1 MTSESRATVEQ
12 KPTNESPQP
21 RAEGPRDVLS
31 AVTVAGDGTE
41 TALQGSAVADST
53 VPDKRPLRV
62 AVLDPIGR
70 GSLLHYAVKLTEAL
84 VALGV
89 ETTLVTSSD
98 TEARLWP
105 ASVRVERRL
114 GGARRREMPR
124 PRRAAAYALSLA
136 ALLRWLRQQRFDIVH
151 LHESLI
157 PPVDALLARV
167 LEYVGLPLVYTA
179 HDPDHDYV
187 ARMSKSRWS
196 LHRRSLEALY
206 RRSRAIICLSRLAY
220 SHLISVKGVKPERV
234 VHIPHANHLSLRDG
248 VGIGRVAARARL
260 GISRDE
266 KVVLLFG
273 YLKQTK
279 GLSHLL
285 DAFSIVRSCE
295 PRARLLIAGMPRA
308 GVNVAEIQQGIDK
321 LRLQGAV
328 VLHPWFVPEETLP
341 LYFLAADI
349 VVLPYLRVY
358 QSGILHV
365 AYAFGRP
372 VVASAVG
379 SLVEDVRDGRSG
391 LLVRPGDS
399 LALAEALC
407 ALLRDNDARRRMGSY
422 ARRMANEIQYSW
434 RQTAKD
440 TLAVYE
446 RVLAGDG
453 AH

>member
-1 MTSESRATVEQ
+1 MTSGSRATVEQ
-12 KPTNESPQP
+12 KPANESPEA
-21 RAEGPRDVLS
+21 RADEPRDVLS
-31 AVTVAGDGTE
+31 AVTVAGDGAE
-41 TALQGSAVADST
+41 TALQGSAAANST
-53 VPDKRPLRV
+53 LPSERTLRV
-62 AVLDPIGR
+62 AVLDPIGC
-70 GSLLHYAVKLTEAL
+70 GSLLDYAVRLTEAL

-98 TEARLWP
+98 GEARLWP

-114 GGARRREMPR
+114 GGARQEMPR
-124 PRRAAAYALSLA
+124 PRRAAAYALSVA
-136 ALLRWLRQQRFDIVH
+136 ALPRWLRQQRFDIVH

-157 PPVDALLARV
+157 PPVDALLARL
-167 LEYVGLPLVYTA
+167 LEHAGLPLVYTA

-187 ARMSKSRWS
+187 ARLSKSRWS
-196 LHRRSLEALY
+196 LGRRSLEALY
-206 RRSRAIICLSRLAY
+206 RRSRAIICLSRPAY
-220 SHLISVKGVKPERV
+220 SHLVSVKGVKPERV
-234 VHIPHANHLSLRDG
+234 VHIPHANYLSMRDG

-266 KVVLLFG
+266 KVILLFG

-295 PRARLLIAGMPRA
+295 PSARLLIAGMPRA
-308 GVNVAEIQQGIDK
+308 GVNVAEIQQGIDE
-321 LRLQGAV
+321 LRLQEAV
-328 VLHPWFVPEETLP
+328 VLHPWFVPEEKLP

-349 VVLPYLRVY
+349 VVLPYLRIY
-358 QSGILHV
+358 QSGVLHV

-379 SLVEDVRDGRSG
+379 SLVDYVRDGRSG
-391 LLVRPGDS
+391 LLVPPGDS
-399 LALAEALC
+399 QALAEALC

-434 RQTAKD
+434 QQTAKD

>member
-1 MTSESRATVEQ
+1 MSESRATVEQ
-12 KPTNESPQP
+12 KPPNESRQ
-21 RAEGPRDVLS
+21 RTAEEPLDVLS
-31 AVTVAGDGTE
+31 AATAAGGGTE
-41 TALQGSAVADST
+41 TALQGSAVADGT
-53 VPDKRPLRV
+53 LPNKRALRV

-70 GSLLHYAVKLTEAL
+70 GSHLHYAVKLTEAL
-84 VALGV
+84 VAFGV

-98 TEARLWP
+98 AEARLWP

-114 GGARRREMPR
+114 GGARREMPR
-124 PRRAAAYALSLA
+124 ARRAAAYALSLVPLA
-136 ALLRWLRQQRFDIVH
+136 RWLRQQRFDVVH

-157 PPVDALLARV
+157 PPVDALLARL
-167 LEYVGLPLVYTA
+167 LEYAGLPLVYTA

-196 LHRRSLEALY
+196 LGRRSLEALY
-206 RRSRAIICLSRLAY
+206 RRSRAIICLSRPAY
-220 SHLISVKGVKPERV
+220 AHLTSIEGIKPGWV
-234 VHIPHANHLSLRDG
+234 FHIPHANYLSMRDG
-248 VGIGRVAARARL
+248 GGISRSAARARL
-260 GISRDE
+260 GISPDE

-279 GLSHLL
+279 GLGHLL
-285 DAFSIVRSCE
+285 DAFSLVRSRE
-295 PRARLLIAGMPRA
+295 PSARLLMAGMPRA
-308 GVNVAEIQQGIDK
+308 GVDVAEIRQRIDE
-321 LRLQGAV
+321 LRLQKAV
-328 VLHPWFVPEETLP
+328 VLHPWFVPEAKLR

-358 QSGILHV
+358 QSGVLHV

-391 LLVRPGDS
+391 LLVPPGDS
-399 LALAEALC
+399 PALADALC
-407 ALLRDNDARRRMGSY
+407 ALLRDDDARRRMGRY
-422 ARRMANEIQYSW
+422 ARRMADEVQYSW
-434 RQTAKD
+434 RQTAKE

>member
-1 MTSESRATVEQ
+1 VTNKVTAPVEQ
-12 KPTNESPQP
+12 KPTSEASEA
-21 RAEGPRDVLS
+21 RADEPRDVLTT
-31 AVTVAGDGTE
+31 VTIAGDGTE
-41 TALQGSAVADST
+41 AAFQGSAAASSML
-53 VPDKRPLRV
+53 PSERSLRV

-98 TEARLWP
+98 GEARLWP

-114 GGARRREMPR
+114 AGARREMTR
-124 PRRAAAYALSLA
+124 PRRAAAYALSVA
-136 ALLRWLRQQRFDIVH
+136 ALPRWLRQQRFDIVH

-167 LEYVGLPLVYTA
+167 LEYAGLPLVYTA

-187 ARMSKSRWS
+187 ARLSKSRWS
-196 LHRRSLEALY
+196 LRRRSLEALY
-206 RRSRAIICLSRLAY
+206 RRSRAIICLSSPAY
-220 SHLISVKGVKPERV
+220 SHLTSIKGIKPERV
-234 VHIPHANHLSLRDG
+234 VYIPHANYLSMRDG
-248 VGIGRVAARARL
+248 VDIGRARARARL

-273 YLKQTK
+273 YLKETK
-279 GLSHLL
+279 GLSYLL
-285 DAFSIVRSCE
+285 DAFSLVRPCE

-308 GVNVAEIQQGIDK
+308 GVNAAQIQQEIDE
-321 LRLQGAV
+321 LGLQEAV
-328 VLHPWFVPEETLP
+328 VLHPWFVPEESLP

-349 VVLPYLRVY
+349 VALPYLRVY
-358 QSGILHV
+358 QSGVLHV
-365 AYAFGRP
+365 AYAFSRP

-379 SLVEDVRDGRSG
+379 SLVEDVRDGQSG

-399 LALAEALC
+399 QALAEALC
-407 ALLRDNDARRRMGSY
+407 ALLRDDAARRRMGSY
-422 ARRMANEIQYSW
+422 ARRMADEIQYSW

-440 TLAVYE
+440 TLAVYK
-446 RVLAGDG
+446 RVLAGHG